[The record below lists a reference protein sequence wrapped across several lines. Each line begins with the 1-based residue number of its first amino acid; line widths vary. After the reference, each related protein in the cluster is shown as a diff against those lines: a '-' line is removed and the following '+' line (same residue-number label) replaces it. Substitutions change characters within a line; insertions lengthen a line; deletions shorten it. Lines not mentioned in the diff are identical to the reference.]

1 MAKESNRRRNY
12 FIKKK
17 FQCKVILRFCALVI
31 LGAVITGGC
40 LYLMSAN
47 TVTTA
52 FVNSRLS
59 IVRTSDYILPILL
72 GSSLISIAFISIA
85 TAVVIM
91 FLSHR
96 IAGPLFKIE
105 KSVKEIGDG
114 NLNLRIN
121 LRSTD
126 EITEMAATI
135 NEMTKNIKD
144 HMEGIKD
151 RVDNLA
157 NQIDDLNSL
166 LKENSSV
173 STQVK
178 NAIQELLKK
187 KEKLIKEIDFFKIK

>member
-1 MAKESNRRRNY
+1 MSKESNRRRNY

-17 FQCKVILRFCALVI
+17 FQSKVILRFCALVV

-59 IVRTSDYILPILL
+59 IVRTSDYILPILV
-72 GSSLISIAFISIA
+72 GASLISIALISIA
-85 TAVVIM
+85 TAIVIM

-105 KSVKEIGDG
+105 KSIKEIGDG

-126 EITEMAATI
+126 EITEMAGSI
-135 NEMTKNIKD
+135 NEMTRNIKD
-144 HMEGIKD
+144 HIEEVKNKINDLSKK
-151 RVDNLA
+151 
-157 NQIDDLNSL
+157 IDDLDSL
-166 LKENSSV
+166 LKGSSV
-173 STQVK
+173 SAQAK
-178 NAIQELLKK
+178 NAMQDLVNK
-187 KEKLIKEIDFFKIK
+187 KEKLIKEINFFKIK